1 MNRSVKFPLLHM
13 GPLSTGVAI
22 TTFSDTVPFLT
33 SGKLLTNHG
42 LALLVLNPPSDLQTS
57 LTWSTIRFAARCSMN
72 QEPMLVSGVL
82 VQLGRTTVYQYTAK
96 DIPAILSVEV
106 ACARITVFQDQWDG
120 SWEEFAA
127 RPVKHVLA
135 VLTCLQTCRSKPDCQ
150 CSAWHPPEGH
160 THDAVLDVF
169 RRQFFNDVGRSVK
182 WDKATHFGVL
192 VRYVKALEHHVLRSS
207 GQHGIFVEPKTE
219 DALKPHPDYQVVWLP
234 QTEFSAVAH
243 QAKCELDCLG
253 IARSGKRFGL
263 RVHITH
269 FQRVFTNTK
278 PDAVY
283 LAPGS
288 RVTYQCGPWP
298 FGSDRKAIARILKT
312 GGWECRPL
320 QPLHHVPGGL
330 MWAVQAVT
338 EPPVT
343 VLAMQHGQVL
353 ITRQDTKVLPT
364 EPEAKIVGHAKTV
377 ELCRQTDTTSHDPWL
392 QQDPW
397 SKAISLTPATPVA
410 QPAPNVL
417 HEPEQRL
424 EQSILAKLPTEKM
437 EVDDQDQ
444 RLQQLESQV
453 QQLTTK
459 QAAMENTIHE
469 HHQQNTV
476 QVQTLQQ
483 QMKILQMQLDMQT
496 QHMSTMLSDQMSR
509 IDAIL
514 AKKPR
519 TE

>member
-1 MNRSVKFPLLHM
+1 M
-13 GPLSTGVAI
+13 
-22 TTFSDTVPFLT
+22 
-33 SGKLLTNHG
+33 
-42 LALLVLNPPSDLQTS
+42 
-57 LTWSTIRFAARCSMN
+57 
-72 QEPMLVSGVL
+72 
-82 VQLGRTTVYQYTAK
+82 
-96 DIPAILSVEV
+96 
-106 ACARITVFQDQWDG
+106 
-120 SWEEFAA
+120 
-127 RPVKHVLA
+127 
-135 VLTCLQTCRSKPDCQ
+135 
-150 CSAWHPPEGH
+150 
-160 THDAVLDVF
+160 
-169 RRQFFNDVGRSVK
+169 K

-192 VRYVKALEHHVLRSS
+192 VRYVKALESHVLRSS
-207 GQHGIFVEPKTE
+207 GQHGIFVELKTE
-219 DALKPHPDYQVVWLP
+219 DALKPHSDYQVVWLP
-234 QTEFSAVAH
+234 QLDFSEVAH
-243 QAKCELDCLG
+243 QAKCEVDCLG

-263 RVHITH
+263 RVHIAN

-298 FGSDRKAIARILKT
+298 FGPDRKAIARILKT

-353 ITRQDTKVLPT
+353 ITRQDTKVLPL
-364 EPEAKIVGHAKTV
+364 EPEAKVVGHAKTV
-377 ELCRQTDTTSHDPWL
+377 ELCRQTDTTSPDPWL

-397 SKAISLTPATPVA
+397 SKAISLTPVAPAA

-417 HEPEQRL
+417 HEL
-424 EQSILAKLPTEKM
+424 EQLPTEKM

-453 QQLTTK
+453 QQLTSK
-459 QAAMENTIHE
+459 QAAMECTIHE
-469 HHQQNTV
+469 HHQQNTA

-483 QMKILQMQLDMQT
+483 QMKMQLDMQT
-496 QHMSTMLSDQMSR
+496 QHMSTMLTDQMSR
-509 IDAIL
+509 IEAIL